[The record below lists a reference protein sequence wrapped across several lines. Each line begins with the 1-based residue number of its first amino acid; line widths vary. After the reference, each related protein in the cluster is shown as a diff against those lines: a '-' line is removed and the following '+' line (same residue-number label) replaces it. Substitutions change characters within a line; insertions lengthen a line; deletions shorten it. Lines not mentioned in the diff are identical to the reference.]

1 MIAKIIGVLVVLIVL
16 VGGVFFYRD
25 VTSPAITPESVE
37 SQNYQETSS
46 SAPNTGDPLPQA
58 GNTAQAEAS
67 IIVSDIISEAAADAA
82 SYTVDEENFLL
93 DDAGDLDAFGQ
104 AITVQ

>member
-1 MIAKIIGVLVVLIVL
+1 MMAKIIGVLVVFVVL
-16 VGGVFFYRD
+16 VGGIYFYRD
-25 VTSPAITPESVE
+25 VASPAITPDSVE
-37 SQNYQETSS
+37 NQNYQE
-46 SAPNTGDPLPQA
+46 SASATTDTKEPLPVA

-67 IIVSDIISEAAADAA
+67 IIVSDIISAAAADAA

-104 AITVQ
+104 AITIQ